1 MMNKWMMNWWMDDGF
16 ILNGIFQWEKFLNVC
31 VFQWH
36 FWLIFLVEIHSMC
49 VFSMENHSM
58 GKSME
63 NHSMGIF
70 NDGFAFNGK
79 NCKRQFSMEIHSLCF
94 G

>member
-1 MMNKWMMNWWMDDGF
+1 MKNKWIMNWWMDDGF

-49 VFSMENHSM
+49 VFSMGNFSM

-70 NDGFAFNGK
+70 NGKLAMCVFCNGD
-79 NCKRQFSMEIHSLCF
+79 FWLDIHSIF
-94 G
+94 EW

>member
-1 MMNKWMMNWWMDDGF
+1 MCV
-16 ILNGIFQWEKFLNVC
+16 FLNV
-31 VFQWH
+31 
-36 FWLIFLVEIHSMC
+36 VEIHSMC

-70 NDGFAFNGK
+70 NGK
-79 NCKRQFSMEIHSLCF
+79 LAMCVFCNVCVFEC

>member
-1 MMNKWMMNWWMDDGF
+1 MGMDQWRISFNGNGSMEDFWLRF
-16 ILNGIFQWEKFLNVC
+16 IQWEKSNGI
-31 VFQWH
+31 FQWH

-70 NDGFAFNGK
+70 NGK
-79 NCKRQFSMEIHSLCF
+79 N
-94 G
+94 